1 MNPLVETSGDAAPS
15 GGARTMDI
23 DDIKTAIKNLPT
35 DDRRNVA
42 LYILELEKE
51 HVQNTYGPQ
60 IVEDVE
66 SVSKV
71 VQEAIDKLKK
81 YVNKS

>member
-1 MNPLVETSGDAAPS
+1 MG
-15 GGARTMDI
+15 I

-35 DDRRNVA
+35 DDRRKVA

-51 HVQNTYGPQ
+51 HVQKTYGPQ

-66 SVSKV
+66 SVTKV

-81 YVNKS
+81 YVNK